1 MSDLSDDA
9 LDGIERAF
17 RSCLA
22 DHGSCKHEIAGYHLV
37 QDLGPALVQEVRR
50 LRGLISDLPTL
61 DGGVTARRVAQ
72 EFRRRHGEATGP
84 EKKSKK

>member
-1 MSDLSDDA
+1 MGDLSDDA

-17 RSCLA
+17 RSCQA
-22 DHGSCKHEIAGYHLV
+22 DHGPCKHEMAGYHLV

-61 DGGVTARRVAQ
+61 DGSLNARRVAE
-72 EFRRRHGEATGP
+72 EFRRRQELAGP
-84 EKKSKK
+84 EKKGKK